1 MITDKPDIFDRIMSL
16 KIFKWANPFYTKY
29 KEVLMYLLFGGLTTL
44 VSVGVFAL
52 FESHFGL
59 NEHISNVISWLT
71 AVLFAFVTNRIWVFP
86 TKTKGFAAFIFQM
99 AKFYG
104 GRLFTLGVEELMLF
118 VFVTKLQINAV
129 LIKLIA
135 QVVVVDDI
143 KGVQNEIAWGHQIR
157 SYVFMP
163 YTLVKDHRTNYESG
177 NVQAVMDGD
186 CMKNISQPK

>member
-1 MITDKPDIFDRIMSL
+1 MSL

-86 TKTKGFAAFIFQM
+86 TKTKGFAAFYFSDG
-99 AKFYG
+99 K
-104 GRLFTLGVEELMLF
+104 
-118 VFVTKLQINAV
+118 V
-129 LIKLIA
+129 L
-135 QVVVVDDI
+135 
-143 KGVQNEIAWGHQIR
+143 R
-157 SYVFMP
+157 
-163 YTLVKDHRTNYESG
+163 R
-177 NVQAVMDGD
+177 QAVYLGR
-186 CMKNISQPK
+186 